1 MTAITVHPVTLKG
14 GANDGHTFE
23 RPPTRMRGPNP
34 QPIWLNAIPGDV
46 TIYLDDSTN
55 DREMYV
61 PINST
66 TYQLKP
72 VKR

>member
-1 MTAITVHPVTLKG
+1 MNLPTITAIRLKG
-14 GANDGHTFE
+14 GANDGHTYE
-23 RPPTRMRGPNP
+23 YPPTRMRGPNP

-61 PINST
+61 PINPT